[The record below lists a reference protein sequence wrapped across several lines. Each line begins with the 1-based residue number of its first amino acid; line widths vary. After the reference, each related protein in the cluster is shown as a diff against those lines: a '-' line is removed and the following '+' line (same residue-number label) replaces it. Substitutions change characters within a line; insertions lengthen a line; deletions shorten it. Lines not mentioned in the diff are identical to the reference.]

1 LREALADG
9 FRGHGFP
16 FFLAVVVCLLA
27 ILASCSHVQTF
38 VWPDGRQA
46 AIALTYDDGLRSQL
60 DVAIP
65 QLDRAGLKGTFFLN
79 GTFAQEDLLGWRAA
93 AAEGHELG
101 NHTVFHPCRRG
112 MFPMPRQYN
121 SEIYT
126 VKTML
131 EEIRVM
137 NTFLFAIDGRTE
149 RSYAVPCDRPVVG
162 HNKDYIKAL
171 RASGLVRYVRQD
183 GPDDKANV
191 LDPTRR
197 IDPFNVPCQ
206 FFDEDVTGARLI
218 DFVKRVRDS
227 GGFGVLGFHGVGG
240 DYLTTSAEAHRELVD
255 YLAAHKHDIWVT
267 TFSKL
272 MDYVLAHGRYVSR

>member
-101 NHTVFHPCRRG
+101 NHTVFHP
-112 MFPMPRQYN
+112 
-121 SEIYT
+121 
-126 VKTML
+126 
-131 EEIRVM
+131 
-137 NTFLFAIDGRTE
+137 A
-149 RSYAVPCDRPVVG
+149 A
-162 HNKDYIKAL
+162 A
-171 RASGLVRYVRQD
+171 
-183 GPDDKANV
+183 
-191 LDPTRR
+191 
-197 IDPFNVPCQ
+197 
-206 FFDEDVTGARLI
+206 ARL
-218 DFVKRVRDS
+218 RGRDN
-227 GGFGVLGFHGVGG
+227 
-240 DYLTTSAEAHRELVD
+240 TTARFTPL
-255 YLAAHKHDIWVT
+255 
-267 TFSKL
+267 
-272 MDYVLAHGRYVSR
+272 RPC